1 MPLDQEQI
9 NEKEMSF
16 LEHLEELRWHVI
28 RSLAAV
34 LILTIGAFIV
44 APWIFEHIIFAPA
57 RVTFPTFVWLC
68 NLGQALGS
76 GDALC
81 IDDIPFKVQSRY
93 MTGQFSMHIV
103 SSFVIGII
111 VSFPYI
117 TWELWRFI
125 KPGLYPREKQSSRGA
140 VAAISFLFLL
150 GVAFGYFIMSPVMI
164 SFLANYQI
172 SDMIVN
178 EFDITSYVG
187 TIVGV
192 VFGSGVLFQL
202 PVVMFFLTKVGIVT
216 PGFLRQYRKHAIVI
230 ILIIGAIV
238 TPTADPLSQSLISV
252 PLYLLY
258 EISILISASV
268 LRRKERE
275 DAEEER
281 REREEEEKRR
291 AEEQNAE
298 EQNTEERD
306 ES

>member
-1 MPLDQEQI
+1 
-9 NEKEMSF
+9 MSF
-16 LEHLEELRWHVI
+16 LEHLEELRWHVV

-34 LILTIGAFIV
+34 LIFTIAAFV
-44 APWIFEHIIFAPA
+44 AAPWIFQNIIFAPA
-57 RVTFPTFVWLC
+57 RVDFPTFRWLC
-68 NLGQALGS
+68 SIGHFFGS

-81 IDDIPFKVQSRY
+81 VQEIPFKVQSRF

-103 SSFVIGII
+103 ASFVIGI
-111 VSFPYI
+111 VVAFPYI

-125 KPGLYPREKQSSRGA
+125 KPGLYAREKNSSRGA
-140 VAAISFLFLL
+140 VAAISLLFLT
-150 GVAFGYFIMSPVMI
+150 GVLFGYYIMSPVMI

-202 PVVMFFLTKVGIVT
+202 PVVIFFLTKIGIVT
-216 PGFLRQYRKHAIVI
+216 PTYLRTYRKHAIVI
-230 ILIIGAIV
+230 ILIVGAIV

-268 LRRKERE
+268 IRRKEKE
-275 DAEEER
+275 EAEELL
-281 REREEEEKRR
+281 RE
-291 AEEQNAE
+291 Q
-298 EQNTEERD
+298 QQG
-306 ES
+306 S

>member
-1 MPLDQEQI
+1 MSLDQEPVQ
-9 NEKEMSF
+9 EKEMSF
-16 LEHLEELRWHVI
+16 LEHLEELRWHVV

-34 LILTIGAFIV
+34 LVFTIAAFIL
-44 APWIFEHIIFAPA
+44 APWIFQNIIFAPT
-57 RVTFPTFVWLC
+57 RVDFPTFRWLC
-68 NLGQALGS
+68 SLGHFFGS

-81 IDDIPFKVQSRY
+81 VKEIPFKLQSRF
-93 MTGQFSMHIV
+93 MTGQFSMHII
-103 SSFVIGII
+103 SSFVMGII
-111 VSFPYI
+111 VAFPYV

-125 KPGLYPREKQSSRGA
+125 RPGLYPREKNSSRGA
-140 VAAISFLFLL
+140 VASISFLFIT
-150 GVAFGYFIMSPVMI
+150 GVLFGYYIMSPVMI

-202 PVVMFFLTKVGIVT
+202 PVVIFFLTKIGIVT
-216 PGFLRQYRKHAIVI
+216 PAFLRTYRKHAIVI

-258 EISILISASV
+258 EISILISAAV
-268 LRRKERE
+268 VRQKQKEE
-275 DAEEER
+275 AEELL
-281 REREEEEKRR
+281 K
-291 AEEQNAE
+291 EQKDHDA
-298 EQNTEERD
+298 
-306 ES
+306 